1 MIIGMYYL
9 TCVLDGK
16 VFSQTLTSSAVKLKH
31 ILLVGMPSTRKNKLS
46 RKNRRNNRV
55 SRRGGGMLSAT
66 APTPQQPSLPGGLS
80 SVLPND
86 NWHRWTSYNEAKQ
99 WGPHTA
105 APAPLANGGLY
116 TNPQSTAPWGSSPF
130 PATQHAFALEAA
142 KVSGLPEV
150 AYHQRP
156 NDNFGA
162 SYSPVIGTSITPNH
176 WSASGPMGPIV
187 QQGGNSRRNNRK
199 SKRNNRKNRRNGRKN

>member
-1 MIIGMYYL
+1 
-9 TCVLDGK
+9 
-16 VFSQTLTSSAVKLKH
+16 
-31 ILLVGMPSTRKNKLS
+31 MPSSRKNKQS
-46 RKNRRNNRV
+46 RKSRRNNRK
-55 SRRGGGMLSAT
+55 SRRNLRGGGGMLSAV
-66 APTPQQPSLPGGLS
+66 APTAQQPALPGGLS

-86 NWHRWTSYNEAKQ
+86 NWHRWSGFDAARQ
-99 WGPHTA
+99 WGPHTS

-116 TNPQSTAPWGSSPF
+116 TNPQSTAPWASSPF

-162 SYSPVIGTSITPNH
+162 SFSPVVGTTITANH
-176 WSASGPMGPIV
+176 WSASGPEGPIMR
-187 QQGGNSRRNNRK
+187 GGKRRNNRSK
-199 SKRNNRKNRRNGRKN
+199 SKRNNRKNSRKNSRKN

>member
-1 MIIGMYYL
+1 
-9 TCVLDGK
+9 
-16 VFSQTLTSSAVKLKH
+16 
-31 ILLVGMPSTRKNKLS
+31 MPSSRKNKQSRKS
-46 RKNRRNNRV
+46 RKNNRKSKRNL
-55 SRRGGGMLSAT
+55 RGGAGMLSGVT
-66 APTPQQPSLPGGLS
+66 PAPQNPSLPGGLS

-86 NWHRWTSYNEAKQ
+86 NWHRWSAYDAAKQ
-99 WGPHTA
+99 WGPNTS

-116 TNPQSTAPWGSSPF
+116 TNPQSTAPWASSPF

-162 SYSPVIGTSITPNH
+162 SFSPVVGTPITTSH
-176 WSASGPMGPIV
+176 WSASGPVGPFT
-187 QQGGNSRRNNRK
+187 QAGGKRRNNRK
-199 SKRNNRKNRRNGRKN
+199 SKSKRNNRRNSKKNSRKN